1 MSSVAEQIAEATWQ
15 RLEQARRYDVRLG
28 EETLTDLL
36 ALELVRSKPNNYKL
50 LQTTKSD
57 EAAYGTDLE
66 LHIRVGKRT
75 TFVAAIQAKKLYHSG
90 RYDSLNAKA
99 GSTQYRQIDV
109 LDKYALK
116 AQAAPVY
123 LLYNHVVTFDRNAH
137 WHCCRTFDETQLGC
151 TLVPSSLI
159 RRVLSPPAGR
169 RKFDWLHRHD
179 QAVPWRCLF
188 DCPKMSCDR
197 ARKGNVEM
205 RTRFLQMLAESVLAR
220 ERTWPDWLWRRRG
233 DTPMSEGELIELHG
247 GPVHQDDSRSE
258 GEAALHIAPFR
269 LIPRRVLLVDDLER
283 N

>member
-1 MSSVAEQIAEATWQ
+1 MSSVAEQIAKATWQ
-15 RLEQARRYDVRLG
+15 RLKQAGRHRVRLG

-36 ALELVRSKPNNYKL
+36 TLELVRSEPNNYKL

-57 EAAYGTDLE
+57 EATYGTDLE

-99 GSTQYRQIDV
+99 GSTQCRQIDV
-109 LDKYALK
+109 LEKYALK
-116 AQAAPVY
+116 AQASPVY
-123 LLYNHVVTFDRNAH
+123 LLYNHVDTFDRNAH
-137 WHCCRTFDETQLGC
+137 WHCCRTFDEVQLGC

-159 RRVLSPPAGR
+159 RRVLSPPTGR

-188 DCPKMSCDR
+188 DCPKMPHNR
-197 ARKGNVEM
+197 AREGNMEM

-220 ERTWPDWLWRRRG
+220 ERAWPDWLWRRGG
-233 DTPMSEGELIELHG
+233 DAPMLEEELTELHG
-247 GPVHQDDSRSE
+247 GPVHLDDSNPD
-258 GEAALHIAPFR
+258 GETDLPIAPLR
-269 LIPRRVLLVDDLER
+269 LIPRRVLLVDDRER
-283 N
+283 P